1 MIRYSVF
8 CFLFFL
14 GVLQARA
21 QSQADFTVTPNQ
33 CREQLTELDNLSLNV
48 NTFQWDFC
56 LEDFKH
62 LAKNTLLPTVQGI
75 SGGAGY
81 KLVEDQNGNWF
92 AFVTGQFSNTIH
104 RLAFGNSPVNTPT
117 VTSLGNPGGL
127 LKQPLG
133 IEIVNQ
139 DGIWVGFV
147 GAVQADEGIIKLD
160 FGGSLEN
167 IPTAQ
172 NIGVFGISGGRFW
185 DIRVVKQNND
195 WILMTVNRDANSILR
210 VNYRN
215 SFSNIII
222 PSSHVYDTG
231 PVPGANLPLGLDVIY
246 TGSKWVVV
254 LPSYFNNSLQQL
266 NFGNDLLGSFTLEG
280 TYIFHSLKRPYSL
293 RIVREG
299 NFFVAFVNNE
309 SDAISIINMKD
320 LDPANTPE
328 DVAGSNLPTFRDSAV
343 ARWKGRTICQGT
355 YNGNSDIRNLTFHNA
370 CGASFE
376 FSEIQNPQNLF
387 YSISGT
393 KYIELMA
400 TNSGSLETFYAMK
413 KTTVASMTSPDIGF
427 NSQNICVQNDINFT
441 TQNVSGNINTYTWD
455 FGDNQTSAQSSP
467 SHRYSVAGN
476 YFVNLSVTADNG
488 CINSIS
494 KQLKVYPSPEVN
506 FTLPASGTTCT
517 NQEYEFVNSSIYD
530 ETLEPAW
537 QWQIDNVNQ
546 SVAKDGSFAFPAAT
560 DYEVKLTASIP
571 GCSTSLTQN
580 FNVQAVGPSVDFTM
594 TGVCQNEPVEFASDI
609 TGQFTSL
616 QWNFGDGT
624 NSSLEDP
631 THNYATI
638 GNYNVLLTA
647 VSASGCQN
655 SAEKT
660 ITIYSKP
667 QPNFSLDLPPFSCAG
682 SLSQFN
688 DLTPSLTDSN
698 IATWTWHFGDAANGT
713 SPHKN
718 PTYIYTLA
726 GDYQVSLE
734 TETNFGCTNT
744 IQKPITISQAPL
756 VDFTHDASCLN
767 QGTQFHDASGSN
779 VKAWLWTI
787 QNNTYTSQNP
797 SHSFNSTGDQSA
809 TLAVTGNN
817 NCVSQVSKTLFI
829 PTPVNIDFTAQSTCA
844 SKPSFFQET
853 SLMGTDPATSWR
865 WDFGG
870 QQALGSPA
878 QHVFQNTGNYNV
890 RLYSTRQSGC
900 VYSVSKSISVVAPPV
915 AHFSMSPESGA
926 APLAVGFTN
935 TSSGASS
942 FLWKFNDAN
951 NSTSTLF
958 SPSFT
963 YSALGEYPVDLI
975 ARNANGCAD
984 TLQKIVQVVVPQIN
998 LAMTELTLF
1007 NNGDGSLRANVTI
1020 RNDGNLTIQNPDVY
1034 LNLAGKA
1041 QVKEKIS
1048 GPVLPGQSITRTL
1061 ATSIL
1066 PTNLKYA
1073 CAEVFVNGDTNQFDN
1088 EKCINLVDETVFI
1101 SPYPNPA
1108 NEIVYL
1114 EWVNTNLESLDL
1126 VIYNS
1131 LGQPVLSKTYSG
1143 LLTGLNQVELYVGNL
1158 AEGIYFATYIT
1169 GNRTFS
1175 TRFSIVR

>member
-1 MIRYSVF
+1 MRF
-8 CFLFFL
+8 FFLFLLLPFDLWSQVSTSDFDLKSNVCLGEQLRVQNNSQGALQYNWDFCSGDLGETPTATNFLTTAGSPFKVEIVEQDGQYFGFYLTQANGRLNRLDFGTNPNSNPIPLNLGGLGVNSTSWFTIEIVKDGQNYYGFINDYANRIYRISFGNNIANQPSTAEIIYQNNLLNSPIDLVALEDNGAKFVFVANIADNRIIRLAFPDSFVDAANQIQVSYFDVTGSGGLSGISFIKDLNTWYAVTTSFGSAKISKIEFTNDLNDSSPIISLISGLPFTPSGPVGVSIAFENDKYYAFVQSAQVVSNLYKIEFGNSMNNPPNSNSVDLGNL
-14 GVLQARA
+14 GVLSNIWGFSMHKIKSRWMVFSSVNAGQNIFKI
-21 QSQADFTVTPNQ
+21 DFPNRCFSDIEFSTGFEPTLISRNVGSYTVSLST
-33 CREQLTELDNLSLNV
+33 LDV
-48 NTFQWDFC
+48 N
-56 LEDFKH
+56 
-62 LAKNTLLPTVQGI
+62 GI
-75 SGGAGY
+75 SHNRY
-81 KLVEDQNGNWF
+81 K
-92 AFVTGQFSNTIH
+92 TI
-104 RLAFGNSPVNTPT
+104 
-117 VTSLGNPGGL
+117 
-127 LKQPLG
+127 
-133 IEIVNQ
+133 
-139 DGIWVGFV
+139 
-147 GAVQADEGIIKLD
+147 
-160 FGGSLEN
+160 
-167 IPTAQ
+167 
-172 NIGVFGISGGRFW
+172 
-185 DIRVVKQNND
+185 
-195 WILMTVNRDANSILR
+195 
-210 VNYRN
+210 
-215 SFSNIII
+215 
-222 PSSHVYDTG
+222 
-231 PVPGANLPLGLDVIY
+231 DV
-246 TGSKWVVV
+246 S
-254 LPSYFNNSLQQL
+254 
-266 NFGNDLLGSFTLEG
+266 
-280 TYIFHSLKRPYSL
+280 
-293 RIVREG
+293 
-299 NFFVAFVNNE
+299 
-309 SDAISIINMKD
+309 
-320 LDPANTPE
+320 
-328 DVAGSNLPTFRDSAV
+328 
-343 ARWKGRTICQGT
+343 
-355 YNGNSDIRNLTFHNA
+355 SDI
-370 CGASFE
+370 
-376 FSEIQNPQNLF
+376 
-387 YSISGT
+387 
-393 KYIELMA
+393 
-400 TNSGSLETFYAMK
+400 
-413 KTTVASMTSPDIGF
+413 SPIID
-427 NSQNICVQNDINFT
+427 FT
-441 TQNVSGNINTYTWD
+441 TQNICANHDINFVSENSSGDVTDYNWD
-455 FGDNQTSAQSSP
+455 FGDTNTSMLQNPVHQFDMAGDYEIDLKVTASNGCNNQTTQTLKIYNP
-467 SHRYSVAGN
+467 PVA
-476 YFVNLSVTADNG
+476 S
-488 CINSIS
+488 
-494 KQLKVYPSPEVN
+494 
-506 FTLPASGTTCT
+506 FTLPVGLVCT
-517 NQEYEFVNSSIYD
+517 NNEFLFENNTTDSFDGNLSYLWFVNNS
-530 ETLEPAW
+530 
-537 QWQIDNVNQ
+537 
-546 SVAKDGSFAFPAAT
+546 SVATTRNLIHAFT
-560 DYEVKLTASIP
+560 TSGNQEIKLQSAIP
-571 GCSTSLTQN
+571 GCMSESAQTLSNIQ
-580 FNVQAVGPSVDFTM
+580 VGAVVDFLKSGHCEDEVVSFTNNSM
-594 TGVCQNEPVEFASDI
+594 GDI
-609 TGQFTSL
+609 VSY
-616 QWNFGDGT
+616 QWDFGDGQSSAATNPTHTYIGKGDFQVALHVSTSNGCVST
-624 NSSLEDP
+624 NSEP
-631 THNYATI
+631 
-638 GNYNVLLTA
+638 
-647 VSASGCQN
+647 
-655 SAEKT
+655 

-667 QPNFSLDLPPFSCAG
+667 QPNFSIDLPPFSCAG
-682 SLSQFN
+682 SPSQFN
-688 DLTPSLTDSN
+688 DLTPPLTDSN

-713 SPHKN
+713 SSQKN

-744 IQKPITISQAPL
+744 IQKTITISQAPV

-767 QGTQFHDASGSN
+767 QGTQFQDASGSN
-779 VKAWLWTI
+779 VKAWLWSI

-797 SHSFNSTGDQSA
+797 IHSFNTTGDQSA

-853 SLMGTDPATSWR
+853 STAGSDPATSWR

-870 QQALGSPA
+870 QQALGSPV

-915 AHFSMSPESGA
+915 AQFSMSPESGA

-975 ARNANGCAD
+975 ARNANGCSD

>member
-1 MIRYSVF
+1 MRIIIVSLLVSYR
-8 CFLFFL
+8 LAL
-14 GVLQARA
+14 A
-21 QSQADFTVTPNQ
+21 QPIAGFIISETSCKNTQIDLTNISTTPA
-33 CREQLTELDNLSLNV
+33 SY
-48 NTFQWDFC
+48 QWDFC
-56 LEDFKH
+56 GGSLSQTPVASNSSFVIPANAPEGMVLIQADGNWFGFAANTGADGILRFDFGSDPTSTPVVVNLGNPGSQLNKPRDIAVIRTGNQWYGLVSCVNVAEGSTRVVRLLFGSSITNPPTAQNLGDFDGKVSQAYSIEWVADHAEWIALITDRSQRKLLLVNFGVSPTSTPSANSDFIEVPLPGNGFIKDFSVIRDQGSWNALAITENRNVLKLNFPNRLYQTPAIIDLTSEVSLTGFPNNVTLIRDLNQYYAFILQFEGELIKVTFGNSIANSPVVTYLGNLGTLSNMQGLSFAKTDNTWIAYSNSVTGQLKKVSFVAPCSSSIFSSNDFSPILSFSEPGKKIIALEVVNDFGEKRFHIDSVLIKTNPLANFSWQRNCSGQATEFEDLSTDDGTILAWNWDFGDPVSGALNNSTSQNPNHVYSSPGLYNVMLSLTDDCSESTFITKQIEVNDPSLISLEIEVSDILCSFQPIKFKPLASTGIASVTTSMWDFGDGLASQELEPEHQYTAMGDYIVQLSAIVNQCEIGASAVYRIEPGVEVNFTSTGLCTNEAVEFTTSAPGTQH
-62 LAKNTLLPTVQGI
+62 LWDFGDGFHVQGI
-75 SGGAGY
+75 STQHTY
-81 KLVEDQNGNWF
+81 QSE
-92 AFVTGQFSNTIH
+92 
-104 RLAFGNSPVNTPT
+104 
-117 VTSLGNPGGL
+117 GL
-127 LKQPLG
+127 Y
-133 IEIVNQ
+133 E
-139 DGIWVGFV
+139 
-147 GAVQADEGIIKLD
+147 
-160 FGGSLEN
+160 
-167 IPTAQ
+167 
-172 NIGVFGISGGRFW
+172 
-185 DIRVVKQNND
+185 
-195 WILMTVNRDANSILR
+195 
-210 VNYRN
+210 
-215 SFSNIII
+215 
-222 PSSHVYDTG
+222 
-231 PVPGANLPLGLDVIY
+231 
-246 TGSKWVVV
+246 VV
-254 LPSYFNNSLQQL
+254 L
-266 NFGNDLLGSFTLEG
+266 T
-280 TYIFHSLKRPYSL
+280 
-293 RIVREG
+293 V
-299 NFFVAFVNNE
+299 E
-309 SDAISIINMKD
+309 SA
-320 LDPANTPE
+320 
-328 DVAGSNLPTFRDSAV
+328 
-343 ARWKGRTICQGT
+343 
-355 YNGNSDIRNLTFHNA
+355 
-370 CGASFE
+370 
-376 FSEIQNPQNLF
+376 
-387 YSISGT
+387 
-393 KYIELMA
+393 
-400 TNSGSLETFYAMK
+400 
-413 KTTVASMTSPDIGF
+413 
-427 NSQNICVQNDINFT
+427 
-441 TQNVSGNINTYTWD
+441 
-455 FGDNQTSAQSSP
+455 
-467 SHRYSVAGN
+467 
-476 YFVNLSVTADNG
+476 NG
-488 CINSIS
+488 CINTRA
-494 KQLKVYPSPEVN
+494 QTKV
-506 FTLPASGTTCT
+506 
-517 NQEYEFVNSSIYD
+517 IR
-530 ETLEPAW
+530 
-537 QWQIDNVNQ
+537 
-546 SVAKDGSFAFPAAT
+546 
-560 DYEVKLTASIP
+560 
-571 GCSTSLTQN
+571 
-580 FNVQAVGPSVDFTM
+580 
-594 TGVCQNEPVEFASDI
+594 
-609 TGQFTSL
+609 
-616 QWNFGDGT
+616 
-624 NSSLEDP
+624 
-631 THNYATI
+631 
-638 GNYNVLLTA
+638 
-647 VSASGCQN
+647 
-655 SAEKT
+655 
-660 ITIYSKP
+660 SKP
-667 QPNFSLDLPPFSCAG
+667 QPNFSIDLPPFSCAG
-682 SLSQFN
+682 SPSQFN
-688 DLTPSLTDSN
+688 DLTPPLTDSN

-713 SPHKN
+713 SSQKN

-744 IQKPITISQAPL
+744 IQKTITISQAPV

-767 QGTQFHDASGSN
+767 QGTQFQDASGSN
-779 VKAWLWTI
+779 VKAWLWSI

-797 SHSFNSTGDQSA
+797 IHSFNTTGDQSA

-853 SLMGTDPATSWR
+853 STAGSDPATSWR

-870 QQALGSPA
+870 QQALGSPV

-915 AHFSMSPESGA
+915 AQFSMSPESGA

-975 ARNANGCAD
+975 ARNANGCSD

>member
-1 MIRYSVF
+1 MASFNVGTTF
-8 CFLFFL
+8 CRDQFLDL
-14 GVLQARA
+14 ENTSTSA
-21 QSQADFTVTPNQ
+21 QTY
-33 CREQLTELDNLSLNV
+33 
-48 NTFQWDFC
+48 QWDFC
-56 LEDFKH
+56 LNDFS
-62 LAKNTLLPTVQGI
+62 TLKSSQDIAAISGLSGGYGFRLVQDNNNWFGFATSVNNNKLFRLQYGASLNNVPVITDLGSLGKLVLPEGIDLIKENGNWYGFVGSLDFSSPVQGI
-75 SGGAGY
+75 
-81 KLVEDQNGNWF
+81 
-92 AFVTGQFSNTIH
+92 I
-104 RLAFGNSPVNTPT
+104 RLDFGNSLVNMPTAVNLGNFGYNVRFREVKVVKQGADLILIAINYNDGSIIRINYRNNFTNSIGPSDIFDSGPIANASLPIGIDLVKKNSSWIGMLTSLANSEVIQLNFGSDLLSVPAVQAHYTFASVNRPYKVRMIQEGNNYYGVIGNETLPLAILDFKDLDPVNTPVSIT
-117 VTSLGNPGGL
+117 TASLPVL
-127 LKQPLG
+127 LG
-133 IEIVNQ
+133 IDVIRINGRNTIMGVASAGTGLRRIVFEANCSANKAFS
-139 DGIWVGFV
+139 DEHTPAEVKYSDA
-147 GAVQADEGIIKLD
+147 GAYAIELITY
-160 FGGSLEN
+160 GGD
-167 IPTAQ
+167 PA
-172 NIGVFGISGGRFW
+172 
-185 DIRVVKQNND
+185 IRSVASA
-195 WILMTVNRDANSILR
+195 TVNVSSSI
-210 VNYRN
+210 
-215 SFSNIII
+215 
-222 PSSHVYDTG
+222 
-231 PVPGANLPLGLDVIY
+231 A
-246 TGSKWVVV
+246 
-254 LPSYFNNSLQQL
+254 
-266 NFGNDLLGSFTLEG
+266 
-280 TYIFHSLKRPYSL
+280 
-293 RIVREG
+293 
-299 NFFVAFVNNE
+299 
-309 SDAISIINMKD
+309 
-320 LDPANTPE
+320 
-328 DVAGSNLPTFRDSAV
+328 
-343 ARWKGRTICQGT
+343 
-355 YNGNSDIRNLTFHNA
+355 
-370 CGASFE
+370 
-376 FSEIQNPQNLF
+376 
-387 YSISGT
+387 
-393 KYIELMA
+393 
-400 TNSGSLETFYAMK
+400 
-413 KTTVASMTSPDIGF
+413 PDIIF
-427 NSQNICVQNDINFT
+427 SSQNVCAQHDILFTSQNISGDIT
-441 TQNVSGNINTYTWD
+441 TYAWN
-455 FGDNQTSAQSSP
+455 FGDSQTSAQPNPPHSYTRGGDYIVS
-467 SHRYSVAGN
+467 
-476 YFVNLSVTADNG
+476 LLVTASNG
-488 CINSIS
+488 CQNSVS
-494 KQLKVYPSPEVN
+494 EPLTVYNPPQAN
-506 FTLPASGTTCT
+506 FTLPASGTICT
-517 NQEYEFVNSSIYD
+517 NQEYEFINTSTYD
-530 ETLEPAW
+530 VFEPTW
-537 QWQIDNVNQ
+537 QWQIDNLNQ
-546 SVAKDGSFAFPAAT
+546 SAAKDGSFAFPAAT
-560 DYEVKLTASIP
+560 DYEVKLTASIL

-580 FNVQAVGPSVDFTM
+580 FNVQAVGPTVDFTM

-624 NSSLEDP
+624 NSSFEDP

-655 SAEKT
+655 SIEKP

-667 QPNFSLDLPPFSCAG
+667 QPNFSIDLPPFSCAG
-682 SLSQFN
+682 SPSQFN
-688 DLTPSLTDSN
+688 DLTPPLTDSN

-713 SPHKN
+713 SPQKN

-744 IQKPITISQAPL
+744 IQKTITISQAPV

-797 SHSFNSTGDQSA
+797 IHSFNTTGDQSA

-853 SLMGTDPATSWR
+853 STAGSDPATSWR

-870 QQALGSPA
+870 QQALGSPV

-915 AHFSMSPESGA
+915 AQFSMSPGSGA

-975 ARNANGCAD
+975 ARNANGCSD

-1088 EKCINLVDETVFI
+1088 EKCINLADETVFI